1 MTKALTRAGIV
12 LLVLVA
18 ALGAAVLALLVRGGQ
33 FRTLHA
39 HFDGQCRDVPMGAS
53 AEDIRI
59 DPARGIAYLSY
70 FDRRGLIEKKV
81 DHGTVMLVDLN
92 AAELRPRAALAT
104 DPPQFRPHGMSLWI
118 PQDGGPQVLF
128 VISHLSGN
136 GHSIEIFEQNATGAF
151 APVQTIRDAL
161 LVRPN
166 AILAVGPRQFY
177 VANDS
182 GAANGFQRMQ
192 EMVLGRGLSALAYY
206 DGARMRAAAT
216 GLKSAA
222 GIAASPDGRTVYVS
236 ETAGNRLQV
245 FERDAASGALRAKSM
260 IDVGSAPD
268 NLFVEPDGTVW
279 LAAHAKTV
287 ALVRHFGNA
296 ENPAPTQIFR
306 MKPGSSS
313 LEEVFL
319 DTGER
324 FSAGSVA
331 AVRGRRM
338 LVGSITERRILDCT
352 LP

>member
-1 MTKALTRAGIV
+1 MKKALKWAGIV
-12 LLVLVA
+12 LGVLVVA
-18 ALGAAVLALLVRGGQ
+18 IGAVVLSFLQKGGQ
-33 FRTLHA
+33 FRTLQA
-39 HFDGQCRDVPMGAS
+39 HFDGQCRDVPMAAS

-59 DPARGIAYLSY
+59 DPERGLAYLSY
-70 FDRRGLIEKKV
+70 FDRRGLIEKKA
-81 DHGTVMLVDLN
+81 DHGTVMLVDLS

-104 DPPQFRPHGMSLWI
+104 DPPEFRPHGMSLWI
-118 PQDGGPQVLF
+118 PRDGGPQVLF
-128 VISHLSGN
+128 VISHLSGQ
-136 GHSIEIFEQNATGAF
+136 GHAIEVFEQNATGAF
-151 APVQTIRDAL
+151 APVQTIRDPL
-161 LVRPN
+161 LVKPN

-182 GAANGFQRMQ
+182 GAQGGFQRMQ
-192 EMVLGRGLSALAYY
+192 EMVFGRGLSTLAYW
-206 DGARMRAAAT
+206 DGTKMSAAAT

-222 GIAASPDGRTVYVS
+222 GIAASPDGRVVYVS
-236 ETAGNRLQV
+236 ETAGNRLQL
-245 FERDAASGALRAKSM
+245 FERDPASGALASKSV

-268 NLFVEPDGTVW
+268 NLFVEPDGTLW

-287 ALVRHFGNA
+287 ALVRHFGDA
-296 ENPAPTQIFR
+296 RNPAPTQLFR
-306 MKPGSSS
+306 MRPGGTQ

-331 AVRGRRM
+331 AVRGKRM